1 MRTLLLGAMLF
12 SGVVFMV
19 SVLLMSP
26 KGSIGFGIGGAAST
40 NEYGSKK
47 SIEHRLKRIALV
59 AAIIFG
65 VAVVILPYTA

>member
-26 KGSIGFGIGGAAST
+26 KGSIWFGIWGAAST

>member
-1 MRTLLLGAMLF
+1 MRTLLLGTMLF
-12 SGVVFMV
+12 SGIIFMV

-26 KGSIGFGIGGAAST
+26 KGGIGFGIWGATST

-65 VAVVILPYTA
+65 VAVVILPYTE